1 MASKKFKDI
10 EIDAIGEI
18 MNISLGASAT
28 AISTMLDTRVDI
40 TTPFVRVVTKKDF
53 SFSNLQPA
61 VGVEINY
68 ISGLNGNNVMLLKRA
83 DVKTIIELLMGM
95 EIPDEEF
102 ELDEMN
108 VSAICEV
115 MNQMMGASST
125 ALSEFLGK
133 TVNISTPQS
142 FEIANEDE
150 FKDIYFEDEEQKV
163 VIGFTLTIDEKMESE
178 FVNVMS
184 VSLAKELV
192 LGILPESALADDD
205 DEEPETVPVPDNM
218 GQPFADAAQANMY
231 QQPIQPMQPMQP
243 MMPMM
248 QQPMQPMQQTQP
260 AQQMQQP
267 FISND
272 AFLSQQMMM
281 QQMMQQ
287 MQQMQEQLKK
297 AKEPDKKVINAMP
310 ASHAEIT
317 GYKVSTEDQPEN
329 LSLVMGVPLEVSVEI
344 GRTQSLVKDI
354 LEYTKGTL
362 VILDKQAGDQVDL
375 FVNGQCIARGDVV
388 VVDDNFGIRITEIL
402 KRPSME

>member
-1 MASKKFKDI
+1 MASKKFRDM

-40 TTPFVRVVTKKDF
+40 TTPSVRVVSKEDF
-53 SFSNLQPA
+53 TFANLQPA

-68 ISGLNGNNVMLLKRA
+68 ISGLDGKNVMLLKRK
-83 DVKTIIELLMGM
+83 DVKTIIELLMSV

-133 TVNISTPQS
+133 PVNISTPQS
-142 FEIANEDE
+142 FEIADEDE
-150 FKDIYFEDEEQKV
+150 FKEMYFVDEEQKV
-163 VIGFTLTIDEKMESE
+163 VIGFTLTINERMESE
-178 FVNVMS
+178 FINVMS
-184 VSLAKELV
+184 VELAKELV
-192 LGILPESALADDD
+192 LGILPDMD
-205 DEEPETVPVPDNM
+205 DEEEPEQKEPSMPEAAA
-218 GQPFADAAQANMY
+218 PFGM
-231 QQPIQPMQPMQP
+231 PMQPQP
-243 MMPMM
+243 MMSPQQMQSSMMQPQQPPMM
-248 QQPMQPMQQTQP
+248 QSQPAMQP
-260 AQQMQQP
+260 QQMQQP
-267 FISND
+267 MMSGD
-272 AFLSQQMMM
+272 AFMAQQMMM

-287 MQQMQEQLKK
+287 MQMMQEQLKK
-297 AKEPDKKVINAMP
+297 TKEPDKKMINAMP
-310 ASHAEIT
+310 ASHAELS
-317 GYKVSTEDQPEN
+317 GYRVSTEEQPEN

-362 VILDKQAGDQVDL
+362 VVLDKQAGDQVDL

-402 KRPSME
+402 KRPEID

>member
-1 MASKKFKDI
+1 MASKKFRDM

-40 TTPFVRVVTKKDF
+40 TTPSVRVVSKEDF
-53 SFSNLQPA
+53 TFANLQPA

-68 ISGLNGNNVMLLKRA
+68 ISGLDGKNVMLLKRK
-83 DVKTIIELLMGM
+83 DVKTIIELLMSV

-133 TVNISTPQS
+133 PVNISTPQS
-142 FEIANEDE
+142 FEIADENE
-150 FKDIYFEDEEQKV
+150 FKEMYFVDEEQKV
-163 VIGFTLTIDEKMESE
+163 VIGFTLTINEKMESE
-178 FVNVMS
+178 FINVMS
-184 VSLAKELV
+184 VELAKELV
-192 LGILPESALADDD
+192 LGILPDIDQE
-205 DEEPETVPVPDNM
+205 EEPEQENSIPEAAVPFGM
-218 GQPFADAAQANMY
+218 
-231 QQPIQPMQPMQP
+231 PMQQQ
-243 MMPMM
+243 PMM
-248 QQPMQPMQQTQP
+248 QQPMQSQPM
-260 AQQMQQP
+260 MQQP
-267 FISND
+267 MQSQPMMQPMMQSQPMMTGD
-272 AFLSQQMMM
+272 AFMAQQMMM

-287 MQQMQEQLKK
+287 MQMMQEQLKK
-297 AKEPDKKVINAMP
+297 TKEPDKKMINAMP
-310 ASHAEIT
+310 ASHAEIS
-317 GYKVSTEDQPEN
+317 GYRVSTEEQPEN

-402 KRPSME
+402 KRPELD